1 MCPHYFRSWSQKS
14 CRGIE
19 TCCWCVTRRAVASC
33 SKHGC
38 QCRSG
43 TGTQL
48 GVPKGV
54 TGSQPAETSVQPQEA
69 IYPSWAQRIGCPE
82 KSKQNAQL
90 GQLQELRHRKWSAFS
105 LPLYSHTHT
114 HARALPSSWEVLS
127 LGLAFCLQ
135 RCSVTGS
142 GSFAGRQSQAHDDCS
157 RFPLKHLLPKNA
169 YDVIAHQSWF
179 LRKRHKSKPVVWTN
193 VCKETQQGSA
203 SCATLKQQRTPLQEA
218 TSVLSV
224 RFSLEAS
231 EFHPL
236 WRASSVK
243 TATNATSLLLA
254 STCLWTVAH
263 APPR

>member
-1 MCPHYFRSWSQKS
+1 MQFWHRHTARSPQGGDRFPACRNKCAAAPRSNISQLSTEDRMSWKIKAKCS
-14 CRGIE
+14 IRTITRTE
-19 TCCWCVTRRAVASC
+19 T
-33 SKHGC
+33 
-38 QCRSG
+38 
-43 TGTQL
+43 
-48 GVPKGV
+48 
-54 TGSQPAETSVQPQEA
+54 QEVVCLF
-69 IYPSWAQRIGCPE
+69 PPTV
-82 KSKQNAQL
+82 
-90 GQLQELRHRKWSAFS
+90 F
-105 LPLYSHTHT
+105 THT
-114 HARALPSSWEVLS
+114 HVRALPSSWEVLS
-127 LGLAFCLQ
+127 LGLAFCLR

-203 SCATLKQQRTPLQEA
+203 SCATLKQQRAPLQEA